1 MPIYFQAVRSVS
13 ATQSGILILP
23 QVVGLIVSVLVSGS
37 VVSVI
42 GYYTP
47 LALLTSVLTPVATG
61 LLTTLVVRESLARI
75 ICFQA
80 LFGFGVAIGFQAPL
94 VAAQTVLP
102 QKDVPIGIA
111 CIQFAQYLGP
121 AIFITVAQTLFA
133 GRLTT
138 DLAKFAPAVDAH
150 ALGNIGLSDL
160 VNFIG
165 KQRID
170 DVLLGYDKAITQT
183 FYLPLILSCIGV
195 FGSLG
200 MEWRSIK
207 KSRIPNSGVF

>member
-1 MPIYFQAVRSVS
+1 MPIYFQAIKSVS

-23 QVVGLIVSVLVSGS
+23 LIIGLTVSVLVSGS
-37 VVSVI
+37 AVSIV

-47 LALLTSVLTPVATG
+47 FALLTSIITPIATG
-61 LLTTLVVRESLARI
+61 LLTTLAVEESSARL

-94 VAAQTVLP
+94 VAAQTVLA

-121 AIFITVAQTLFA
+121 AIFITVAQTLFE
-133 GRLTT
+133 GRLTS
-138 DLAKFAPAVDAH
+138 DLAKFAPGVDAH
-150 ALGNIGLSDL
+150 ALENMGLSDL
-160 VNFIG
+160 KNLVGDRNIV
-165 KQRID
+165 

-183 FYLPLILSCIGV
+183 FYLPLALSCVGV

-207 KSRIPNSGVF
+207 KKRT